1 MTELDSTDSGTRL
14 IATID
19 IGTNSIHLLVVR
31 ATVVPGQPSTGP
43 TTFEVIERRRDMTR
57 LGHSASGAMDE
68 LSAEAIERGVTS
80 LRRMK
85 RIADSHGATIRAVA
99 TSAVREANNRDVFVE
114 RVRAATGI
122 DVEVI
127 SGEHE
132 ARLIYLGASTAVGEI
147 AEQRC
152 VLIDVGG
159 GSTEVVL
166 GERGT
171 VELARSMRLGA
182 VRLTDRYFPNGVVT
196 PASIAMCA
204 QMIDDT
210 IGDLGTIVASFAPT
224 LTLASSGTAETLTRV
239 AQRATGCAI
248 HPGFSIRALDTILA
262 ELIAHPTAAE
272 RATIAGLD
280 AGRADI
286 IVAGALVLQ
295 RFAHQSAIA
304 GWRFSP
310 GALRDGL
317 VVDTLNTGQSGL
329 ASPTQM
335 E

>member
-1 MTELDSTDSGTRL
+1 MTELDSTDSGTRP

-31 ATVVPGQPSTGP
+31 ATVVQGQSPSGP
-43 TTFEVIERRRDMTR
+43 TKLEVIERRRDMAR
-57 LGHSASGAMDE
+57 LGHSASGAMKE
-68 LSAEAIERGVTS
+68 LSGEAIERGVTS

-99 TSAVREANNRDVFVE
+99 TSAVREASNRDIFVE

-122 DVEVI
+122 EVEVI

-132 ARLIYLGASTAVGEI
+132 ARLIYLGAGTAVREI

-152 VLIDVGG
+152 VVIDVGG

-166 GERGT
+166 GNRGT
-171 VELARSMRLGA
+171 VELACSMRLGA
-182 VRLTDRYFPNGVVT
+182 VRLTDRYFLDGVVT
-196 PASIAMCA
+196 PESIAMCA
-204 QMIDDT
+204 QTIDDT

-224 LTLASSGTAETLTRV
+224 LTLASSGTAETLTRI
-239 AQRATGCAI
+239 AQRATGSAI
-248 HPGFSIRALDTILA
+248 HPGFSACELDTILA
-262 ELIAHPTAAE
+262 ELVARPTAGE

-280 AGRADI
+280 AERADI

-295 RFAHQSAIA
+295 RFAHRSAIA
-304 GWRFSP
+304 RWRFSP

-317 VVDTLNTGQSGL
+317 VVDTLNTNQPGL
-329 ASPTQM
+329 ASPIQL

>member
-1 MTELDSTDSGTRL
+1 M
-14 IATID
+14 
-19 IGTNSIHLLVVR
+19 NK
-31 ATVVPGQPSTGP
+31 
-43 TTFEVIERRRDMTR
+43 
-57 LGHSASGAMDE
+57 
-68 LSAEAIERGVTS
+68 LSDEAIERGVTS

-122 DVEVI
+122 EVEVI

-132 ARLIYLGASTAVGEI
+132 ARLIYLGAGTAVGEI

-196 PASIAMCA
+196 PESIAMCA
-204 QMIDDT
+204 QTIDDT

-224 LTLASSGTAETLTRV
+224 LTLASSGTAETLTHI
-239 AQRATGCAI
+239 AQRAAGFAI
-248 HPGFSIRALDTILA
+248 QPGFSVRALDTILA
-262 ELIAHPTAAE
+262 ELVAHPTAAE

-286 IVAGALVLQ
+286 IVAGAMVLQ
-295 RFAHQSAIA
+295 RFAHRSAIA

-317 VVDTLNTGQSGL
+317 VVDTLNTSKSGL